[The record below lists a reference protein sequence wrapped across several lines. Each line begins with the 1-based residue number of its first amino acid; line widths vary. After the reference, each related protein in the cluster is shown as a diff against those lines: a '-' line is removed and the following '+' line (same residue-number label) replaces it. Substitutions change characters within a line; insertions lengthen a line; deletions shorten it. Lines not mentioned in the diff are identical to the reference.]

1 MSASQNRTRKIYHE
15 KHAERE
21 DGRGPH
27 QMLPSRLAR
36 AGARWDHDSMHP
48 DSGCYEAR
56 FRVSRA
62 AQRGWST
69 SLILLPTAIGLLRVN
84 LPVAL
89 VLLVFGAITLLP
101 IAAGLAVRRT
111 ALRAD

>member
-1 MSASQNRTRKIYHE
+1 MAAACTGGCHLVWL
-15 KHAERE
+15 
-21 DGRGPH
+21 GP
-27 QMLPSRLAR
+27 R
-36 AGARWDHDSMHP
+36 AGGIMDIMHP
-48 DSGCYEAR
+48 DPGCYEAR